1 MFFHFFW
8 PLFLIYYIY
17 ILVVCILWWRRGV
30 AGERKQRTVVHN
42 RAHGPAAFIVPK
54 RLCLLISDSAFGVKF
69 LDSAKDLLIRGLVL
83 NCLAKDLQT
92 S

>member
-1 MFFHFFW
+1 MLFHLFG
-8 PLFLIYYIY
+8 LFLIFYIY

-54 RLCLLISDSAFGVKF
+54 RLCSLILLRASASNF
-69 LDSAKDLLIRGLVL
+69 LIRL
-83 NCLAKDLQT
+83 KI
-92 S
+92 